1 MNTLGWDWSPY
12 RDLLVRGEWNGISM
26 EWNNSVLGKEVM
38 ILVTKCLGKEEM
50 QLRKYEEKSFGDHMT
65 ERRLWKEQ
73 KEEMMNG
80 PGDNG
85 VKPSNWGKN

>member
-1 MNTLGWDWSPY
+1 
-12 RDLLVRGEWNGISM
+12 
-26 EWNNSVLGKEVM
+26 
-38 ILVTKCLGKEEM
+38 VTKCLGKEEM